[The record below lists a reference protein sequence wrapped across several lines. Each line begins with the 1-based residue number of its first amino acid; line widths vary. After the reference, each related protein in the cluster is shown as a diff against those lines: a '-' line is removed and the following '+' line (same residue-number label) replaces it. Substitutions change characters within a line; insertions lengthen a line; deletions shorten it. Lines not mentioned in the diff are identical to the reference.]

1 MAAKKPS
8 IDTKLIRE
16 LAEMLNDTDLHEI
29 ELEEG
34 EMRLRLSRGG
44 PVVSAAPVVT
54 HANFPPA
61 APAPAPAPAAAPAA
75 AEAPAA
81 EAPSAA
87 SGIPITSPMVGT
99 AYLAPSPDAE
109 PFVKVGDRI
118 KSGQTIM
125 IVEAMKT
132 MNQIPATQDGEVVA
146 INVEDG
152 QPVEFGETLIT
163 LK

>member
-44 PVVSAAPVVT
+44 PAVSAPVVT
-54 HANFPPA
+54 HAAVPAA
-61 APAPAPAPAAAPAA
+61 APAPAPAAPAVAAAA

-81 EAPSAA
+81 EAPAAA
-87 SGIPITSPMVGT
+87 SGSPITSPMVGT
-99 AYLAPSPDAE
+99 AYLAPSPDAD
-109 PFVKVGDRI
+109 PFVKVGDTV
-118 KSGQTIM
+118 KTGQTIM

-132 MNQIPATQDGEVVA
+132 MNQIPATQDGVVAA